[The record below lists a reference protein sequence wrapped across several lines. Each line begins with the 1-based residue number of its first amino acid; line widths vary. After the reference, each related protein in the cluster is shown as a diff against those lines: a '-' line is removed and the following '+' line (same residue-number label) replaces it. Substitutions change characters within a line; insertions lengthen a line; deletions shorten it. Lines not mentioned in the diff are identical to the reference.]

1 MNHRLPLPIFLA
13 GLLVT
18 QANCAPSLPPL
29 DPSTTLASRAEFDS
43 SRAFQKIL
51 LLVPGTSAY
60 ELARINYLLERVS
73 KSPYNFIR
81 NNGRYSGKRGAVH
94 LKWKYYFRGGRSV
107 KTAEEFIDRVAT
119 FSKRSGDPYLMEFPT
134 RKRYP
139 LRDLLLREL
148 RELDKELLVRRAQR
162 AQRADETASS
172 TSTIPQ

>member
-1 MNHRLPLPIFLA
+1 M
-13 GLLVT
+13 
-18 QANCAPSLPPL
+18 
-29 DPSTTLASRAEFDS
+29 TLASGAEFDS
-43 SRAFQKIL
+43 SRAFQEIL
-51 LLVPGTSAY
+51 LLETGTPAY
-60 ELARINYLLERVS
+60 ERARINYLLERVS

>member
-1 MNHRLPLPIFLA
+1 M
-13 GLLVT
+13 T
-18 QANCAPSLPPL
+18 L
-29 DPSTTLASRAEFDS
+29 DPKRSLGPSPDFDS
-43 SRAFQKIL
+43 MRPFRDL
-51 LLVPGTSAY
+51 LKKEPGTFNY
-60 ELARINYLLERVS
+60 ERARINYLLERVT
-73 KSPYNFIR
+73 KSPYNLIR

-148 RELDKELLVRRAQR
+148 RELDKELLVRRAPR